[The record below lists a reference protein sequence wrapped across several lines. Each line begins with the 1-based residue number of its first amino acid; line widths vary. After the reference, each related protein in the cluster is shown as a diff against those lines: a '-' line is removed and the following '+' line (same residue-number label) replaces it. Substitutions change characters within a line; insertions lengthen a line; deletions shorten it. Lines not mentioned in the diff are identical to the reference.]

1 MIRVIS
7 LAFVAGYLTNDFS
20 IIIVFLMVK
29 SGFKESTLSS
39 DMQKNDWNMANQL
52 VKLTDNVI
60 LRNDIQI
67 EIMLIFYEVV
77 IIFLMCVSIQYFV
90 TVLGMIIIM
99 LFLIMYMLLK
109 LF

>member
-1 MIRVIS
+1 
-7 LAFVAGYLTNDFS
+7 
-20 IIIVFLMVK
+20 MVK

-39 DMQKNDWNMANQL
+39 DMQKNDCNIANRL
-52 VKLTDNVI
+52 IKLTDNVI
-60 LRNDIQI
+60 LRNNIQI